1 MRIALAFI
9 TIVFLIY
16 APTLGFP
23 FFFDDSHYISRN
35 LAIQTPNNLL
45 NLWTSASYYSVTPEN
60 WGYRP
65 FTTFLQSL
73 AWLTAGGALWPFHLL
88 KIVLHGL
95 TCFLLFLVWKKL
107 FAVPGFFSDPAPT
120 LRWKWKGHE
129 KKWTLDP
136 GNVAFIAALFFAAHT
151 ANTEVM
157 IYISATS
164 TLLAGTCYIA
174 AYYLYLCDR
183 EKPNV
188 KFVVGSLVF
197 YALSV
202 LAKEEGITLV
212 AVIVLTELFLPRRPG
227 RIKLIALYAVLGGL
241 MGLLLSQK
249 FAQSSDIARGD
260 LSRWKYFIT
269 QWRAYLRYLRLFVWP
284 SGMNADN
291 LAFGFSTTLAD
302 PAVIGALIGNLAIVG
317 FVWVKR
323 NRYPILLF
331 SLLWFFIAISPASS
345 VVTLAEPVNDH
356 RMYIGYFGLLG
367 AVVLWFVKGVDR
379 AFRKR
384 EVEKN
389 AYPISGVVVA
399 AAFLALLI
407 STEVRSQAWRSQE
420 SLWGDTVE
428 KNPKSGRAL
437 NNLAIVYMGNADW
450 ERVGDLLRRCEEYA
464 PAYPICRIN
473 QAIFLAATG
482 KEAEAE
488 RKFQDTIAYDSQR
501 PNAKIHYA
509 EFLSARGRYQ
519 EAIQLYREVDEMIS
533 GVDLNIKLAWAG
545 AAIET
550 GRWEE
555 AKTVLLQANRL
566 FRGDARV
573 NALLLRVGIKP

>member
-1 MRIALAFI
+1 MRIAIALI
-9 TIVFLIY
+9 TLVFLIY

-23 FFFDDSHYISRN
+23 FFFDDSHYISGN

-45 NLWTSASYYSVTPEN
+45 KLWTSASYYSVTPEN

-73 AWLTAGGALWPFHLL
+73 AWLTGGGALWPFHLL

-95 TCFLLFLVWKKL
+95 TCYLLFLVWKKL
-107 FAVPGFFSDPAPT
+107 FAVPGFFPDPAPT
-120 LRWKWKGHE
+120 LRWKWRGQARS
-129 KKWTLDP
+129 WSFDP
-136 GNVAFIAALFFAAHT
+136 ESAALLAALFFAVHT
-151 ANTEVM
+151 AHTEVM

-174 AYYLYLCDR
+174 AYYFYLCDR
-183 EKPNV
+183 EKSNLKLIV
-188 KFVVGSLVF
+188 ASLVL

-212 AVIVLTELFLPRRPG
+212 ALIVLTELFLPRRPG
-227 RIKLIALYAVLGGL
+227 RVKLIAFYAVLAGL
-241 MGLLLSQK
+241 LGLLLSQM

-269 QWRAYLRYLRLFVWP
+269 QWRAYLRYLRLFIWP

-302 PAVIGALIGNLAIVG
+302 PAVIGALIGNLLIVG
-317 FVWVKR
+317 FAWAKR
-323 NRYPILLF
+323 VRYPILLF

-367 AVVLWFVKGVDR
+367 AVVLWFLKGVDW

-384 EVEKN
+384 EVEKR
-389 AYPISGVVVA
+389 AYPLSAIAVVI
-399 AAFLALLI
+399 AFLALI
-407 STEVRSQAWRSQE
+407 IATEVRSQAWRSQE

-428 KNPKSGRAL
+428 KNPMSGRAL
-437 NNLAIVYMGNADW
+437 NNLAIHYMGNADW
-450 ERVGDLLRRCEEYA
+450 ERTGELLRRCEEHA
-464 PAYPICRIN
+464 PDYPVCRIN
-473 QAIFLAATG
+473 RAIFLAATG
-482 KEAEAE
+482 REAEAE
-488 RKFQDTIAYDSQR
+488 QKFLDTIVYDGQR

-519 EAIQLYREVDEMIS
+519 EAIRYYREIDEMIS
-533 GVDLNIKLAWAG
+533 GVDLNIKIAWAG
-545 AAIET
+545 ALIEI
-550 GRWEE
+550 GKWEE
-555 AKTVLLQANRL
+555 AKTVLFQADRL
-566 FRGDARV
+566 FRGDPRV
-573 NALLLRVGIKP
+573 NALLRRVGATP